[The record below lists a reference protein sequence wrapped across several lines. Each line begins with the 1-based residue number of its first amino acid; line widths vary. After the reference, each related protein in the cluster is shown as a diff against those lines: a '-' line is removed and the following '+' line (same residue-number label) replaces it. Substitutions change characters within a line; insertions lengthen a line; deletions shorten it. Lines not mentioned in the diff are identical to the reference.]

1 MKKIISIIIL
11 ITIIAIG
18 TIVMAENEEMT
29 QLKLEVANA
38 DEDYKVYMLLP
49 KKYIQY
55 VIEHDNL
62 DFGYDGAN
70 TLIERNIPSIIV
82 NVDKVQKDIFKDDG
96 IEYVQIELED
106 LSDNVYLF
114 NILDDYPELDMIYR
128 IKSKT
133 KDDLLII
140 KDLKKENH
148 KCNIKYDYKENTVKT
163 EKESKIK
170 ISYNWSWWQ
179 TIAIILLIIFVSYL
193 FKRRNS

>member
-55 VIEHDNL
+55 AIEHDNL

-70 TLIERNIPSIIV
+70 TLIGRNIPSIIV

-128 IKSKT
+128 IKSNT

-179 TIAIILLIIFVSYL
+179 TMVIILLIIFVSYL